1 MTHFHRVSKMCL
13 PFICLLKNVIL
24 SLMCLAGAG
33 RFGHMTIW
41 LQVLGRFVYCFLRQ
55 LGYNSETVDNSAT
68 TNSVTK
74 LGQFGYSQG
83 EYKSRKI

>member
-1 MTHFHRVSKMCL
+1 MRIFFATFFGLQNKVGGLRGSD
-13 PFICLLKNVIL
+13 
-24 SLMCLAGAG
+24 AG

-41 LQVLGRFVYCFLRQ
+41 LQDLGRFGYSFLRQ

-74 LGQFGYSQG
+74 LGQFG
-83 EYKSRKI
+83 